1 MKNKTRRVKEVM
13 GPLGKK
19 FKRPKKRELGFC
31 DIALRSHVDYL
42 IEPFSQPFFFDILK
56 KAGIRSSSTL
66 KISTDHGVSEGA
78 DSYSPGAILCCDSTS
93 DSNVRHFNFRL

>member
-1 MKNKTRRVKEVM
+1 M

-19 FKRPKKRELGFC
+19 FKRPKKRELGFR

-56 KAGIRSSSTL
+56 KQKKTRIRSSSTL

-78 DSYSPGAILCCDSTS
+78 DSYFAGAILYCESTS

>member
-19 FKRPKKRELGFC
+19 FKRPKKRELGFY

-56 KAGIRSSSTL
+56 KNWNSFFFYAENFYRSWCFGRS
-66 KISTDHGVSEGA
+66 
-78 DSYSPGAILCCDSTS
+78 
-93 DSNVRHFNFRL
+93 